1 MKNITVIGTGYVGL
15 TTGTTFADLGNQ
27 VVCIDVDE
35 AKIAGLQQGIL
46 PIYEPGLGE
55 VVVRNLAAGRLRF
68 STSYEEGL
76 RDAEFV
82 FIAVGTPGDGSG
94 GADLSQVRAAAQSIA
109 QVLDHPLIV
118 VNKSTVPIGTGDLVT
133 SIINEHRRGDVP
145 FAVVSNPEFLREGS
159 AVFDCMHPDRV
170 VLGSA
175 DRDASESVACLYL
188 SLNCPIIIT
197 DLRTAEMIKY
207 ASNAFLATRIS
218 FVNEIAAVCEQL
230 GADVKEVAR
239 GMGYDR
245 RIGPAFLDAGLG
257 FGGSCFPKDVKA
269 LMRMADDTGQH
280 PQLLQAVMDINADR
294 RHWVVRQL
302 RNRLGDLSGK
312 RIGLLG
318 LAFKPNTDD
327 VREAASIH
335 LIDLLQPL
343 GARIAAYDPAA
354 QETTAAVTNDVEFC
368 EDAYGLAAGAD
379 ALIVVTEWNEFKNL
393 DMARVR
399 DAMRTPILIDG
410 RNLYDPQSL
419 LRLGFDYVGV
429 SRGSAARRERAGE
442 PDEALEPDTARQI
455 PLS

>member
-15 TTGTTFADLGNQ
+15 TTGTAFADLGNQ
-27 VVCIDVDE
+27 VVCIDVDAE
-35 AKIAGLQQGIL
+35 KIARLREGIL

-55 VVVRNLAAGRLRF
+55 VVVRNLAAGRLHF

-82 FIAVGTPGDGSG
+82 FIAVGTPDDGSG
-94 GADLSQVRAAAQSIA
+94 GADLSQVRAAAQSVA
-109 QVLDHPLIV
+109 QTLDHPVIV
-118 VNKSTVPIGTGDLVT
+118 VNKSTVPIGTGDLVA

-170 VLGSA
+170 VLGSTNRNA
-175 DRDASESVACLYL
+175 AESVACLYL
-188 SLNCPIIIT
+188 GLNCPIIIT

-230 GADVKEVAR
+230 GADIKEVSR

-280 PQLLQAVMDINADR
+280 PQLLQAVMDINSDR
-294 RHWVVRQL
+294 RQWVVRQL
-302 RNRLGDLSGK
+302 QNRLGDLEGK
-312 RIGLLG
+312 RIGLMG

-327 VREAASIH
+327 VREAASIQ
-335 LIDLLQPL
+335 LIELLQPL
-343 GARIAAYDPAA
+343 GAQIAAYDPAA
-354 QETTAAVTNDVEFC
+354 RETAAAVTQGVDFC
-368 EDAYGLAAGAD
+368 QDAYALARDAD
-379 ALIVVTEWNEFKNL
+379 ALVLVTEWNEFRNL
-393 DMARVR
+393 DMVR
-399 DAMRTPILIDG
+399 LRDSMRTPILVDG
-410 RNLYDPQSL
+410 RNLYEPQSL
-419 LRLGFDYVGV
+419 LQLGFDYVGV
-429 SRGSAARRERAGE
+429 SRGSAARMENRSERET
-442 PDEALEPDTARQI
+442 ALRD
-455 PLS
+455 